1 MLRKINTGEKR
12 LKWMEKRQPNR
23 NIKAADGEDS
33 MTEAKR
39 IAFRIAVFYIISGA
53 IWIVLSDNVSMALS
67 QQKLQLYFF
76 FQRYKGWLFILV
88 TGIIIYILVHQRTY
102 RLLLSQREL
111 VMKDVKLQE
120 KTQHYQSLFQYNTD
134 GVFEITR
141 DGKVV
146 SVNPEGEAI
155 LGFKEDDLKH
165 MDLSSLV
172 PENEK
177 ERIQKYFFAALQG
190 EPQIYEITLFNAKR
204 VERITRCS
212 FIPIY
217 INEEI
222 TGVFSILKDITE
234 SRKNEELLISSEKMS
249 IIGQLAASVAHE
261 IRNPL
266 TSLKG
271 FVQLMDQTKTYDEKY
286 MEIMM
291 SEIERINLIS
301 SEMLI
306 LGKKQD
312 VDFVRTDIA
321 EILNQVVLLMKAEAH
336 FHSAKLKF
344 NNKLDN
350 PVFIKADPN
359 QLKQVF
365 INIVKNSLEA
375 ISSDGIVVLTLSRED
390 GRVRIEVEDN
400 GVGIDEE
407 RLSRL
412 GEPFYSTKE
421 KGTGLGLTVSFKLIE
436 KHGGTIDIESEKE
449 SGTKVTVTLPVI
461 D

>member
-1 MLRKINTGEKR
+1 MSTGKKR
-12 LKWMEKRQPNR
+12 LKWMEMRQPNR

-141 DGKVV
+141 DGKLV
-146 SVNPEGEAI
+146 SINPEGEEI
-155 LGFKEDDLKH
+155 LGFKEEDLKY

-172 PENEK
+172 PEEEK
-177 ERIQKYFFAALQG
+177 ERIQKYFSSALQG
-190 EPQIYEITLFNAKR
+190 EPQIYEVTLYNAR
-204 VERITRCS
+204 REERITRCS

-271 FVQLMDQTKTYDEKY
+271 FVQLMDQTKTYDEHY
-286 MEIMM
+286 MEIMK

-312 VDFVRTDIA
+312 VEFVRTDIA
-321 EILNQVVLLMKAEAH
+321 EILNQVMLLMKAEAH
-336 FHSAKLKF
+336 FHSANLKF
-344 NNKLDN
+344 NNNLKN

-365 INIVKNSLEA
+365 INILKNSLEA
-375 ISSDGIVVLTLSRED
+375 ISQEGIVVLTLSGED
-390 GRVRIEVEDN
+390 GMVRIEVEDN
-400 GVGIDEE
+400 GIGIDEE

-449 SGTKVTVTLPVI
+449 KGTKVTVTFPVI
-461 D
+461 E

>member
-1 MLRKINTGEKR
+1 
-12 LKWMEKRQPNR
+12 
-23 NIKAADGEDS
+23 